1 MPPTERARKSRGR
14 VLTARAKPVSCPIG
28 SRWRPCAC
36 EAQAGGVASGGLT
49 AAVAAAPRHEHPTPP
64 SAPARSRRPG
74 TAVRRHGMSGFAD
87 FRLGG

>member
-1 MPPTERARKSRGR
+1 MPPTERARTSLVVERWR

-49 AAVAAAPRHEHPTPP
+49 AAVAAAPRHEHAQRP
-64 SAPARSRRPG
+64 SRRRAPARH
-74 TAVRRHGMSGFAD
+74 VGFRGFSA
-87 FRLGG
+87 GGVKRVT